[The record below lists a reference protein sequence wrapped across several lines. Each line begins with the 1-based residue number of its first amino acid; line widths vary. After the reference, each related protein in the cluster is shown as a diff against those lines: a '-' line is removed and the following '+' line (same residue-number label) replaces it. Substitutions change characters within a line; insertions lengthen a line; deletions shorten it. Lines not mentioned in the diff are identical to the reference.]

1 MMFKTLEEANEWR
14 LEQEK
19 KMQELNTAYEG
30 LQNKLGEAE
39 ASLSEKQKEI
49 DGLKIKNY
57 EFLTQLTAQ
66 IATSTESQEEAQEA
80 EVNFDDFLK
89 NFQEE

>member
-1 MMFKTLEEANEWR
+1 MFKTLEEANEWR

-19 KMQELNTAYEG
+19 KMQELNIAYEG
-30 LQNKLGEAE
+30 LQNKLGKSE
-39 ASLSEKQKEI
+39 ASLVEKQKEI

-66 IATSTESQEEAQEA
+66 IANPSEVQEETQEV

-89 NFQEE
+89 NF

>member
-1 MMFKTLEEANEWR
+1 MFKTLEEANEWK

-30 LQNKLGEAE
+30 LQNKLGESE
-39 ASLSEKQKEI
+39 ASLVEKQKEI

-66 IATSTESQEEAQEA
+66 TVPPVEKQGQPKEP

-89 NFQEE
+89 NF

>member
-1 MMFKTLEEANEWR
+1 MFKTLAEANEWK

-19 KMQELNTAYEG
+19 KMQELNIAYEG
-30 LQNKLGEAE
+30 LQNKLGETE
-39 ASLSEKQKEI
+39 ASLVEKQKEI

-66 IATSTESQEEAQEA
+66 IVSPAESQEETQEA

-89 NFQEE
+89 NF

>member
-1 MMFKTLEEANEWR
+1 MFKTLEEANEWR

-30 LQNKLGEAE
+30 LQNKLGETE
-39 ASLSEKQKEI
+39 ASLVEKQKEI

-66 IATSTESQEEAQEA
+66 IVSPAESQEETQEA

-89 NFQEE
+89 NF

>member
-1 MMFKTLEEANEWR
+1 MFKTLEEANEWK

-30 LQNKLGEAE
+30 LQNKLGESE
-39 ASLSEKQKEI
+39 ASLVEKQKEI
-49 DGLKIKNY
+49 DALKIKNY

-66 IATSTESQEEAQEA
+66 IATPAESQEEVQEA

-89 NFQEE
+89 NF

>member
-1 MMFKTLEEANEWR
+1 MFKTLEEANAWK

-30 LQNKLGEAE
+30 LQAKLGETE
-39 ASLSEKQKEI
+39 TSLSEKQKEV

-66 IATSTESQEEAQEA
+66 LETPTETQQTTQEP
-80 EVNFDDFLK
+80 EVNFDEFLK
-89 NFQEE
+89 NF

>member
-1 MMFKTLEEANEWR
+1 MFKTLEEANEWK

-30 LQNKLGEAE
+30 LQSKLGESE
-39 ASLSEKQKEI
+39 ASLVEKQKEI

-66 IATSTESQEEAQEA
+66 IASPAEKQEQAKEP

-89 NFQEE
+89 NF

>member
-1 MMFKTLEEANEWR
+1 MFKTLEEANEWK

-30 LQNKLGEAE
+30 LQNKLKETEG
-39 ASLSEKQKEI
+39 SLSEKQKEI

-66 IATSTESQEEAQEA
+66 IVSPAESQEETQEA

-89 NFQEE
+89 NF

>member
-1 MMFKTLEEANEWR
+1 MFKTLEEANEWK

-39 ASLSEKQKEI
+39 ASLVEKQKEI

-66 IATSTESQEEAQEA
+66 VVSPAESREETQEA

-89 NFQEE
+89 NF

>member
-1 MMFKTLEEANEWR
+1 MFKTLEDANAWK

-30 LQNKLGEAE
+30 LQAKLGETE
-39 ASLSEKQKEI
+39 TSLSEKQKEV

-66 IATSTESQEEAQEA
+66 METPLEPQQTTQEP
-80 EVNFDDFLK
+80 EVNFDEFLK
-89 NFQEE
+89 NF

>member
-1 MMFKTLEEANEWR
+1 MFKTLEEANEWK

-19 KMQELNTAYEG
+19 KMQELNIAYEG
-30 LQNKLGEAE
+30 LQNKLGETE
-39 ASLSEKQKEI
+39 ASLVEKQKEI

-66 IATSTESQEEAQEA
+66 IVSPAESQEETQEA

-89 NFQEE
+89 NF

>member
-1 MMFKTLEEANEWR
+1 MFKTLEEANEWR

-19 KMQELNTAYEG
+19 KMQELNIAYEG
-30 LQNKLGEAE
+30 LQNKLGESE
-39 ASLSEKQKEI
+39 ASLAEKQKEI

-66 IATSTESQEEAQEA
+66 IVSPAESQEETQEA

-89 NFQEE
+89 NF

>member
-1 MMFKTLEEANEWR
+1 MFKTLEEANEWK

-39 ASLSEKQKEI
+39 ASLVEKQKEI

-66 IATSTESQEEAQEA
+66 IVSPAESQEKTQEA

-89 NFQEE
+89 NF

>member
-1 MMFKTLEEANEWR
+1 MFKTLEEANEWK

-66 IATSTESQEEAQEA
+66 IVSPAESQEETQEA

-89 NFQEE
+89 NF

>member
-1 MMFKTLEEANEWR
+1 MFKTLEEANEWR

-30 LQNKLGEAE
+30 LQHKLGESE
-39 ASLSEKQKEI
+39 ASLVEKQKEI

-66 IATSTESQEEAQEA
+66 TVNSSEVREETQEV

-89 NFQEE
+89 NF

>member
-1 MMFKTLEEANEWR
+1 MFKTLEEANEWK
-14 LEQEK
+14 LEQEQ

-30 LQNKLGEAE
+30 LQNKLGETE
-39 ASLSEKQKEI
+39 ASLVEKQKEI

-66 IATSTESQEEAQEA
+66 IVSPAESQEETQEA

-89 NFQEE
+89 NF

>member
-1 MMFKTLEEANEWR
+1 MFKTLEEANEWK

-30 LQNKLGEAE
+30 LQNKLGETE
-39 ASLSEKQKEI
+39 ASLVEKQKEI

-66 IATSTESQEEAQEA
+66 IVSSAESQEETQEA

-89 NFQEE
+89 NF

>member
-1 MMFKTLEEANEWR
+1 MFKTLEEANAWK

-30 LQNKLGEAE
+30 LQAKLGETE
-39 ASLSEKQKEI
+39 TSLSEKQKEV

-66 IATSTESQEEAQEA
+66 METPLEPQQTTQEP
-80 EVNFDDFLK
+80 EVNFDEFLK
-89 NFQEE
+89 NF

>member
-1 MMFKTLEEANEWR
+1 MFKTLEEANEWK

-66 IATSTESQEEAQEA
+66 IVSPAESQEETQET

-89 NFQEE
+89 NF

>member
-1 MMFKTLEEANEWR
+1 MFKTLEEANEWK

-30 LQNKLGEAE
+30 LQNKLGESE
-39 ASLSEKQKEI
+39 ASLVEKQKEI

-66 IATSTESQEEAQEA
+66 IATSTESQEEDQET

-89 NFQEE
+89 NF

>member
-1 MMFKTLEEANEWR
+1 MFKTLEEANEWK

-30 LQNKLGEAE
+30 LQNKLGETE
-39 ASLSEKQKEI
+39 ASLVEKQKEI

-66 IATSTESQEEAQEA
+66 TVNSSEVREETQET

-89 NFQEE
+89 NF

>member
-1 MMFKTLEEANEWR
+1 MFKTLEEANEWR

-30 LQNKLGEAE
+30 LQNKLGESE

-49 DGLKIKNY
+49 DALKIKNY

-66 IATSTESQEEAQEA
+66 MANPSEVQEEAQEA

-89 NFQEE
+89 NF

>member
-1 MMFKTLEEANEWR
+1 MFKTLEEANEWK

-19 KMQELNTAYEG
+19 KIQELNTAYEG
-30 LQNKLGEAE
+30 LQNKLKETEG
-39 ASLSEKQKEI
+39 SLSEKQKEI

-66 IATSTESQEEAQEA
+66 IATPTESQEEEQEA

-89 NFQEE
+89 NF

>member
-19 KMQELNTAYEG
+19 KMQELNIAYEG
-30 LQNKLGEAE
+30 LQNKLGETE
-39 ASLSEKQKEI
+39 ASLVEKQKEI

-66 IATSTESQEEAQEA
+66 IVSPAESQEETQEA

-89 NFQEE
+89 NF

>member
-1 MMFKTLEEANEWR
+1 MFKTLEEANEWK

-30 LQNKLGEAE
+30 LQNKLEE
-39 ASLSEKQKEI
+39 SKASLVEKQKEI

-66 IATSTESQEEAQEA
+66 IATSTESQEEDQEA

-89 NFQEE
+89 NF